1 MGPRTVNTYLGDAVD
16 GQQHPFLPR
25 RRRYV
30 GFRFAYH
37 AFLVVWSNI
46 PPLFGSL
53 IRHVAN
59 VHWPEGHGNA
69 YRLYGSSK
77 LGVVCYISR
86 RNFTASRQVGEARV
100 HSASE
105 PTVESIYKN
114 GLFDEISNEVK
125 VRYSP
130 NCPEVA

>member
-1 MGPRTVNTYLGDAVD
+1 
-16 GQQHPFLPR
+16 
-25 RRRYV
+25 V

-77 LGVVCYISR
+77 LGVVCYIYIFLEETLQLPGKS
-86 RNFTASRQVGEARV
+86 AR
-100 HSASE
+100 
-105 PTVESIYKN
+105 PGSIQPPSLQLNLYIKMV
-114 GLFDEISNEVK
+114 FSTRSVTK
-125 VRYSP
+125 
-130 NCPEVA
+130 